1 MKLWVRLLILGISVL
16 LAVGGALAYPLIR
29 HFTDLREAEWQTLEQ
44 TKALFGDPIA
54 FLLWGL
60 AFLVPVLV
68 LAWTTFFQDKRRP
81 RIKVG
86 TVAALTAGPRG
97 LRPYLRD
104 VPGVLRATAL
114 VFLIAS
120 LLRPVNIVADETA
133 DDKGI
138 DIVITL
144 DLSGSMRA
152 VYDGAIEDVPGA
164 PKPKHGEKLTRIE
177 TAKAVVKDFISRR
190 RSDRIGVVVFGRSP
204 FVLSPPTLDYH
215 LLTSL
220 VSKLGLHVADNSGTA
235 IGDALMASIARLRK
249 SDAQTKVVILLTDGD
264 NNAGK
269 VAPDK
274 AADIGKKNNVK
285 IFAIQVGNGDDV
297 EVQDDELD
305 INGQPT
311 YHKERFPVNPEL
323 LRRISETT
331 GGSSYVANDTKEL
344 VDTMHTVLDQFDKT
358 RFEDAGKTSYEDL
371 FPILLLPGVA
381 LIGIEILL
389 RALLLRR
396 FP

>member
-1 MKLWVRLLILGISVL
+1 MKTWVRLLIMGIAL
-16 LAVGGALAYPLIR
+16 LVAVGGALVYPLVW
-29 HFTDLREAEWQTLEQ
+29 HVTDLQEAEWQTLEQ
-44 TKALFGDPIA
+44 SKQMLGVGAW
-54 FLLWGL
+54 LLWGL
-60 AFLVPVLV
+60 AFLVPILVLV
-68 LAWTTFFQDKRRP
+68 WTTFFQDRRRP

-86 TVAALTAGPRG
+86 TVAAMTVGPRG

-104 VPGVLRATAL
+104 IPGVLRATAL
-114 VFLIAS
+114 TFLIAS
-120 LLRPVNIVADETA
+120 LLRPVNIIADDTT

-138 DIVITL
+138 DIVITM

-152 VYDGAIEDVPGA
+152 VYDGDMADVPGQ
-164 PKPKHGEKLTRIE
+164 PKPKNGEKLTRIE

-190 RSDRIGVVVFGRSP
+190 RSDRIGIVVFGRSP

-215 LLTSL
+215 LLTSH
-220 VSKLGLHVADNSGTA
+220 VSKLGLSVVDNSGTA
-235 IGDALMASIARLRK
+235 IGDSLMASIARLRK
-249 SDAQTKVVILLTDGD
+249 SEAQTKIILLLTDGD

-274 AADIGKKNNVK
+274 AADIAKKNNCK
-285 IFAIQVGNGDDV
+285 IFAIQIGNGDDV
-297 EVQDDELD
+297 EVQDGVD

-311 YHKERFPVNPEL
+311 YTKERFPVNPEL
-323 LRRISETT
+323 LKRISETT
-331 GGSSYVANDTKEL
+331 GGNSYIANNSKEL

-358 RFEDAGKTSYEDL
+358 RFEDVGKTSYEDL

-381 LIGIEILL
+381 LVGLEILL

>member
-1 MKLWVRLLILGISVL
+1 MKLWVRLLILFGTLL
-16 LAVGGALAYPLIR
+16 LAVAGALAYPLIR
-29 HFTDLREAEWQTLEQ
+29 HMTDLMEAEWQTLEQ
-44 TKALFGDPIA
+44 AKALFGDFA
-54 FLLWGL
+54 WLLLGL

-68 LAWTTFFQDKRRP
+68 LVWTTFFQDRRRP
-81 RIKVG
+81 RLKVG
-86 TVAALTAGPRG
+86 TVAALVAGPRG
-97 LRPYLRD
+97 IRPYLRD

-114 VFLIAS
+114 TFLIAS
-120 LLRPVNIVADETA
+120 LLRPVNIVADDTT

-138 DIVITL
+138 DIVITM

-152 VYDGAIEDVPGA
+152 VYDGDIEDVPGA
-164 PKPKHGEKLTRIE
+164 PKPKNGEKLTRIE

-190 RSDRIGVVVFGRSP
+190 RSDRIGIVVFGRSP

-220 VSKLGLHVADNSGTA
+220 VSKLGLNVADNSATA
-235 IGDALMASIARLRK
+235 IGDGLMASIARLRK

-264 NNAGK
+264 SNAGK

-274 AADIGKKNNVK
+274 AADIAKKNNVK
-285 IFAIQVGNGDDV
+285 VFPIQIGNGDDV
-297 EVQDDELD
+297 EVQDGVD

-311 YHKERFPVNPEL
+311 YTKERFPVNPEL
-323 LRRISETT
+323 LKRIADAT
-331 GGSSYVANDTKEL
+331 GGSSYIANSSKEL

-381 LIGIEILL
+381 LVGLEILL

>member
-1 MKLWVRLLILGISVL
+1 MKLWVRILIVCATLLVAI
-16 LAVGGALAYPLIR
+16 GGALAYPLLR
-29 HFTDLREAEWQTLEQ
+29 HATDLQEAEWQTFEQ
-44 TKALFGDPIA
+44 TKALFGDFA

-68 LAWTTFFQDKRRP
+68 LVWTTFFQDRRRP
-81 RIKVG
+81 RLKVG
-86 TVAALTAGPRG
+86 TVAALAAGPRG
-97 LRPYLRD
+97 IRPYLRD

-114 VFLIAS
+114 TFLIAS
-120 LLRPVNIVADETA
+120 LLRPVNIVADDTT

-138 DIVITL
+138 DIVITM

-152 VYDGAIEDVPGA
+152 IYDGAIEDVPGA
-164 PKPKHGEKLTRIE
+164 PKPKNGEKLTRIE

-190 RSDRIGVVVFGRSP
+190 RSDRIGVVVFGRTP

-220 VSKLGLHVADNSGTA
+220 VSKLGLNVADNSGTA
-235 IGDALMASIARLRK
+235 IGDALMTSVARLRK
-249 SDAQTKVVILLTDGD
+249 SDAQTKVIILLTDGD

-269 VAPDK
+269 VAPAK
-274 AADIGKKNNVK
+274 AADIAKKNNCKV
-285 IFAIQVGNGDDV
+285 FAIQIGNGDDV
-297 EVQDDELD
+297 EVQDGVD
-305 INGQPT
+305 INGLPT
-311 YHKERFPVNPEL
+311 YTKERFPVNPEL
-323 LRRISETT
+323 LKQISETT
-331 GGSSYVANDTKEL
+331 GGSSYIANDSKEL

-381 LIGIEILL
+381 LVGLEILL

>member
-1 MKLWVRLLILGISVL
+1 MKLWVRLLILGIALVF
-16 LAVGGALAYPLIR
+16 AVGGALVYPIFW
-29 HFTDLREAEWQTLEQ
+29 HFTDLQEAEWQTLEQ
-44 TKALFGDPIA
+44 SKQVLGVGIA

-68 LAWTTFFQDKRRP
+68 LAWTTFFQDRRRP

-86 TVAALTAGPRG
+86 TVAAMSVGPRG
-97 LRPYLRD
+97 IRPYLRD
-104 VPGVLRATAL
+104 IPGVLRATAL
-114 VFLIAS
+114 AFLVLS
-120 LLRPVNIVADETA
+120 LLRPVNIVADDRT

-152 VYDGAIEDVPGA
+152 VYDGVVEDVPGQ
-164 PKPKHGEKLTRIE
+164 PKPKNGEKLTRIE

-190 RSDRIGVVVFGRSP
+190 KSDRIGIVVFGRSAY
-204 FVLSPPTLDYH
+204 VLSPPTLDYH

-220 VSKLGLHVADNSGTA
+220 VSKLGLSVVDNSGTA
-235 IGDALMASIARLRK
+235 IGDSLMASIARLRK
-249 SDAQTKVVILLTDGD
+249 SEAQTKVILLLTDGD

-274 AADIGKKNNVK
+274 AADIAKKNNCK
-285 IFAIQVGNGDDV
+285 IFAIQIGNGDDV
-297 EVQDDELD
+297 EVQDGVD

-311 YHKERFPVNPEL
+311 YSKERFPVNPEL
-323 LRRISETT
+323 MKRISETT
-331 GGSSYVANDTKEL
+331 GGSSYIANDSKEL

-381 LIGIEILL
+381 LVGLEILL